1 MRKMA
6 NSVNDEVA
14 SFDFAFEEALKCPS
28 QFNMS
33 SALKSEQ
40 KEASTVVLL
49 QWFRFTRVYQFASNK
64 LWRVNLQVL
73 LFVLQNIV
81 YDRIKKNRQIARLT
95 SAIIK
100 DCSLENIKCS

>member
-14 SFDFAFEEALKCPS
+14 SFDSAFEEALKCLS

-40 KEASTVVLL
+40 EEASRLVVESIYWLRCQMAL
-49 QWFRFTRVYQFASNK
+49 GKA
-64 LWRVNLQVL
+64 
-73 LFVLQNIV
+73 
-81 YDRIKKNRQIARLT
+81 
-95 SAIIK
+95 
-100 DCSLENIKCS
+100 

>member
-14 SFDFAFEEALKCPS
+14 SFDSAFEEALKCLS

-40 KEASTVVLL
+40 KEAPTLVLESIYWL
-49 QWFRFTRVYQFASNK
+49 RCQMALGK
-64 LWRVNLQVL
+64 
-73 LFVLQNIV
+73 
-81 YDRIKKNRQIARLT
+81 A
-95 SAIIK
+95 
-100 DCSLENIKCS
+100 